1 MAIHR
6 IFALAMTSLL
16 LSACSSYSKQEV
28 NQQLSEFNDLD
39 LPQLI
44 ALLGVPSRQYEH
56 DGKTYVEWK
65 KQDGNDSDSSISIGS
80 GTGGRGWFGA
90 IGMTFPIN
98 GEDAICIFRGTTDND
113 RQTVR
118 DLKWQGNTNYC
129 GEILA
134 ELNPKKKQ

>member
-6 IFALAMTSLL
+6 IFALSLALLL
-16 LSACSSYSKQEV
+16 LSACSSYSKQDV
-28 NQQLSEFNDLD
+28 NQQLSAFNELD

-44 ALLGVPSRQYEH
+44 ALLGVPSRQYEL
-56 DGKTYVEWK
+56 DGTIYVEWK
-65 KQDGNDSDSSISIGS
+65 KQDGNDSNSSISIGS

-90 IGMTFPIN
+90 IGMTFPID
-98 GEDAICIFRGTTDND
+98 GEDAICIFRAATDNE
-113 RQTVR
+113 RQTVS

-134 ELNPKKKQ
+134 ELNPKNK